1 MEPTSFLF
9 PSSHCL
15 RKDGAEHDCDLQL
28 PKETPAE
35 NQMWV
40 DSSPRPENKVLLATC
55 WFCFTVLI
63 IVCSDT
69 FQVRLFD

>member
-1 MEPTSFLF
+1 MVLSMIV
-9 PSSHCL
+9 
-15 RKDGAEHDCDLQL
+15 DLQL

-40 DSSPRPENKVLLATC
+40 DSSPIPENKVLLATR
-55 WFCFTVLI
+55 WFYFTVLI
-63 IVCSDT
+63 VVCSDT

>member
-1 MEPTSFLF
+1 MIV
-9 PSSHCL
+9 
-15 RKDGAEHDCDLQL
+15 DLQL

-40 DSSPRPENKVLLATC
+40 DSSPIPENKVLLATR
-55 WFCFTVLI
+55 WFYFTVLI
-63 IVCSDT
+63 VVCSDT

>member
-1 MEPTSFLF
+1 MLSMIV
-9 PSSHCL
+9 
-15 RKDGAEHDCDLQL
+15 DLQL

-55 WFCFTVLI
+55 LLVLLHCTYHS
-63 IVCSDT
+63 CSDT